1 MKLERQTNLLA
12 KAVETG
18 GIGSAGIGEHGTDLQ
33 SASQQHAGLQTNH
46 LYILVLAHIHA
57 VLEIHVILLPLANLK
72 SGLGEDVEHLLE
84 LVLTAVGHEL
94 ISEHEHAVTREDGG
108 VGIPLLV
115 HGLMS
120 AAQVGVVHEVVVE
133 QRVVVV
139 GLEGA
144 CRTEDALRI
153 ILEEVIGKK
162 HEDRAHALA
171 THRQDI
177 SYWLIERHGLAVEG
191 HVLDI
196 IVYDAQN
203 FV

>member
-1 MKLERQTNLLA
+1 
-12 KAVETG
+12 
-18 GIGSAGIGEHGTDLQ
+18 
-33 SASQQHAGLQTNH
+33 
-46 LYILVLAHIHA
+46 
-57 VLEIHVILLPLANLK
+57 
-72 SGLGEDVEHLLE
+72 
-84 LVLTAVGHEL
+84 
-94 ISEHEHAVTREDGG
+94 
-108 VGIPLLV
+108 
-115 HGLMS
+115 MS